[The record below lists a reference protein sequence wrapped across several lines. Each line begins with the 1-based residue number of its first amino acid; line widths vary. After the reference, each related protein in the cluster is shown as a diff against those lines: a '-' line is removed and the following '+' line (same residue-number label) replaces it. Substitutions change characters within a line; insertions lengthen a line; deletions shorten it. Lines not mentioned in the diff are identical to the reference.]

1 LFPLRKECGKTCS
14 KLAPLSGVNK
24 GIILKTQRKKQLFF
38 PHGVINRKV
47 EGVDYGLKGGGQ
59 ITGG

>member
-1 LFPLRKECGKTCS
+1 VTIWQLS
-14 KLAPLSGVNK
+14 KPVEYRGVSPEK
-24 GIILKTQRKKQLFF
+24 GVRKKQLFF

-47 EGVDYGLKGGGQ
+47 EGVDYGLKGSGQ